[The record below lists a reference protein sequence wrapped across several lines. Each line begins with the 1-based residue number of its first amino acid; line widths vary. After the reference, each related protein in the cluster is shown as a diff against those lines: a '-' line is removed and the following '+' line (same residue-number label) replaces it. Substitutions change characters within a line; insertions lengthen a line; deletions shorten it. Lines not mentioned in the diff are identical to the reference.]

1 MFRAEFQA
9 AIERDQNNSSVISTY
24 QTDDLIE
31 KLKLLNYESLVM
43 KGAKP
48 AINRYYFLNKKNAG
62 EQFHMFTTIC
72 AWLFRWEWS

>member
-9 AIERDQNNSSVISTY
+9 ALERDQNSSSILSTY

-31 KLKLLNYESLVM
+31 KLKLLNYESLVI
-43 KGAKP
+43 GSKP

-62 EQFHMFTTIC
+62 EQFYMFTTIC
-72 AWLFRWEWS
+72 AWLFRHEK